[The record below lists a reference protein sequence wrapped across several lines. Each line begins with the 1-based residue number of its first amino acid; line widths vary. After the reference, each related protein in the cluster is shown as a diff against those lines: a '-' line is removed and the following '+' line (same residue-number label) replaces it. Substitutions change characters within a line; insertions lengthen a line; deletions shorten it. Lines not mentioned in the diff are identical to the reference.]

1 MPFIDGGDR
10 YQVMFAS
17 LDDLVAPDSEARVID
32 AFVDSLDLAEMG
44 FGRAEA
50 AERGRPAFEP
60 GVLLKLY
67 MYGYRNGIRSSR
79 KLERAC
85 KVNLEVVWLACGLR
99 PDFRTVANFR
109 RDNASALKAVFRA
122 FVERVTAVVG
132 TGFQSV
138 DGTKVR
144 ASNGKDRN
152 FTASKLDDRIARLE
166 GHISEYMRL
175 LDEEDAEEDAV
186 AAGRLPRA
194 ELERRLA
201 EAEGRLA
208 RYEGYREKMEA
219 EGLAQ
224 LSLTDA
230 DAKLMKSRGGFEVS
244 YNVQAS
250 VDSRSHLI
258 TNFDATDHPTDHGL
272 LEPVLEPLVPEDG
285 VLESTADRG
294 YDDPAD
300 MAACLDAGIV
310 PHVVLPDGQDVYELE
325 YDYDPAGGDPSSTEP
340 AQLAACL
347 RAGQIP
353 DAYAGAIDSAEV
365 VERSVFV
372 RDAAD
377 PAPAAGS
384 VEEMRERAAEGFF
397 VRDAERNLVVCPA
410 GELLRQ
416 KSVKRSGDI
425 RYANKLACRRCAHK
439 ERCIECKGGLKGR
452 WKEVDFPKDALEK
465 PCRKWGEAAA
475 EAARAARKG
484 HYEKRTVVA
493 VRLRPDRAKCAQR
506 MCLSE
511 HPFGT
516 IKRAMGADHFLLR
529 GLAKVNGEFSL
540 MATAY
545 NLARAM
551 SLLGFGGLMEAVRG

>member
-10 YQVMFAS
+10 YQVMFAA
-17 LDDLVAPDSEARVID
+17 LDDMVAPDSEARVID

-44 FGRAEA
+44 FERAEA
-50 AERGRPAFEP
+50 AGRGRPAFEP
-60 GVLLKLY
+60 GALLKLY

-85 KVNLEVVWLACGLR
+85 EVNVEVMWLTCELR
-99 PDFRTVANFR
+99 PDFRTIANFR
-109 RDNASALKAVFRA
+109 RDNAGCLKAVFKA
-122 FVERVTAVVG
+122 FVARVTAATG

-144 ASNGKDRN
+144 ASNSKDRN

-166 GHISEYMRL
+166 GHVSEYLRL
-175 LDEEDAEEDAV
+175 LDEEDAEEGAV

-201 EAEGRLA
+201 EAEERLA
-208 RYEGYREKMEA
+208 RYEGYRELMKS
-219 EGLAQ
+219 EGLPQ
-224 LSLTDA
+224 LSLTDP
-230 DAKLMKSRGGFEVS
+230 DAKLMKSRSGFEVA

-250 VDSRSHLI
+250 VDSGTHII
-258 TNFDATDHPTDHGL
+258 TNFEATDHPTDHGL
-272 LEPVLEPLVPEDG
+272 LEPTLSGLVPEGG
-285 VLESTADRG
+285 VLEAVADKG
-294 YDDPAD
+294 YADPAD
-300 MAACLDAGIV
+300 MAACLDAGVV
-310 PHVVLPDGQDVYELE
+310 PNVITPDGRDVYELE
-325 YDYDPAGGDPSSTEP
+325 YGYDPAGGDPSSTEP
-340 AQLAACL
+340 EQLAACL

-353 DAYAGAIDSAEV
+353 QAYEGAIDSAEV

-384 VEEMRERAAEGFF
+384 VDEMRERAALGFF
-397 VRDAERNLVVCPA
+397 VRDAGRNLVVCPA

-416 KSVKRSGDI
+416 KSVKRNGNI
-425 RYANKLACRRCAHK
+425 RYANKLACRRCPHGG
-439 ERCIECKGGLKGR
+439 RCIEGKGK
-452 WKEVDFPKDALEK
+452 WKEVDFPKDVLEK
-465 PCRKWGEAAA
+465 PCRKWGSAAA

-484 HYEKRTVVA
+484 HYETETVV
-493 VRLRPDRAKCAQR
+493 VVKLRPDRAKCVQR

-516 IKRAMGADHFLLR
+516 IKRAMGADSFLLR
-529 GLAKVNGEFSL
+529 GLEKVNAEFSL

-545 NLARAM
+545 NLARSM
-551 SLLGFGGLMEAVRG
+551 NLLGFFGLMEAVRG